1 VIFALYLCAHLDRCT
16 PAALRR
22 SWELAPVLASEAH
35 AAGVPVELVARIAA
49 HESSYRQDARGARG
63 EVGVMQINPVG
74 RAVQWCRG
82 ELGAL
87 ADLRANVRCGVRL
100 LRVALDRCGGDWGKA
115 ATQYNGGACV
125 GSRYGRRV
133 TG

>member
-1 VIFALYLCAHLDRCT
+1 VILALFLCAHLDRCT

-22 SWELAPVLASEAH
+22 SWELAPVLASEAQ

-49 HESSYRQDARGARG
+49 HESAYRQDARGAHG
-63 EVGVMQINPVG
+63 EIGVMQINPMG
-74 RAVQWCRG
+74 RATTWCRI
-82 ELGAL
+82 EKEHLHN
-87 ADLRANVRCGVRL
+87 LRMNVRCGVRL
-100 LRVALDRCGGDWGKA
+100 LNLALYRCWGVWEHA
-115 ATQYNGGACV
+115 ATHYNGGACV